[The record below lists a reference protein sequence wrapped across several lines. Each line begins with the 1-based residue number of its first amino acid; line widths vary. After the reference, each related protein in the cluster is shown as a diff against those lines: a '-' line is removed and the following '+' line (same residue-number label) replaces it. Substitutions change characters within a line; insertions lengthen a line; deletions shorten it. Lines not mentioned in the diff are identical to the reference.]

1 MFMKIAIIA
10 SGFLPVLDGV
20 TVSGYY
26 RVQKLSQFGHQ
37 VLLFCPDYSPLA
49 HLYPNWKDYTGN
61 IFPGIQVIN
70 LPSTPFLDFERNVG
84 FNTYKI
90 VIRELEKFQ
99 PDIIHVDEPERLFFA
114 FFRLAGIKFAR
125 ENNIPCI
132 CTFRTNFL
140 EYFEDFLPLPKGI
153 NLMLQL
159 IFEKS
164 FVSIYNKYD
173 LTLVSSTI
181 TYQKIIGMGIKN
193 AMYVNF
199 HGFDI
204 EKFQSA
210 TITANFWESNYQ
222 IPNLDNKVKI
232 VFLGRLTE
240 DKGWK
245 FTLDAFVRLQ
255 QLVNIENIAIIIVGD
270 GPMREE
276 ISNRLSQVTNHVYL
290 LGRISPKHIPNILK
304 NSNFHVTASEKETRG
319 LTVLEAFAAGIPVV
333 APEAGG
339 VTENIQNGRN
349 GLLFTPGNQE
359 SFCDKLKLLIEDSN
373 LRKEMGINGR
383 ETIAKYSWDNA
394 VANLVKIWQ
403 EQIILQS

>member
-1 MFMKIAIIA
+1 MKIAIIA

-61 IFPGIQVIN
+61 IFPGVEVIN

-84 FNTYKI
+84 FNTYQI

-99 PDIIHVDEPERLFFA
+99 PEIIHVDEPERLFFA
-114 FFRLAGIKFAR
+114 FFRLAGIEFAR
-125 ENNIPCI
+125 QNNIPCV

-140 EYFEDFLPLPKGI
+140 EYFEDFLPVPKGI

-159 IFEKS
+159 IFKKS
-164 FVSIYNKYD
+164 FVSIYNQYD

-181 TYQKIIGMGIKN
+181 TYQKIIDMGIKN
-193 AMYVNF
+193 AVYVNF

-245 FTLDAFVRLQ
+245 FTLDAFVKLQ

-276 ISNRLSQVTNHVYL
+276 ISNRLSQVTNHIYL
-290 LGRISPKHIPNILK
+290 LGRIPPENVPNILK
-304 NSNFHVTASEKETRG
+304 NSDFHVTASEKETRG

-333 APEAGG
+333 APQAGA
-339 VTENIQNGRN
+339 VIENIQDGRN

-359 SFCDKLKLLIEDSN
+359 SFCEKLKLLIEDSN
-373 LRKEMGINGR
+373 LRKEMGINGK
-383 ETIAKYSWDNA
+383 EVITKYSWDNA
-394 VANLVKIWQ
+394 VSNLVKIWQ
-403 EQIILQS
+403 EQIILKS

>member
-90 VIRELEKFQ
+90 VVRELEKFQ

-125 ENNIPCI
+125 KNNIPCI

-210 TITANFWESNYQ
+210 TITTNFWELNYQ
-222 IPNLDNKVKI
+222 IPNLTNKVKI

-245 FTLDAFVRLQ
+245 LTLGAFVKLQ

-339 VTENIQNGRN
+339 VTENIQDGRN
-349 GLLFTPGNQE
+349 GLLFTPGNEE
-359 SFCDKLKLLIEDSN
+359 SFCDKLKILIEDSN

-383 ETIAKYSWDNA
+383 ETITKYSWDNA

-403 EQIILQS
+403 EQIILKS

>member
-1 MFMKIAIIA
+1 MKIAIIA

-181 TYQKIIGMGIKN
+181 THQKIIGMGIKN
-193 AMYVNF
+193 AMYINF

-204 EKFQSA
+204 EKFNSA
-210 TITANFWESNYQ
+210 TITTNFWELNYQ
-222 IPNLDNKVKI
+222 IPNLTNKVKI

-245 FTLDAFVRLQ
+245 FTLGAFVKLQ
-255 QLVNIENIAIIIVGD
+255 QLVNIENVAIIIVGD

>member
-1 MFMKIAIIA
+1 MKIAIIA

-49 HLYPNWKDYTGN
+49 HLYPNWKNYTGN
-61 IFPGIQVIN
+61 IFPGVEVIN
-70 LPSTPFLDFERNVG
+70 LPSTPFLDFDRNVG
-84 FNTYKI
+84 LNTYKI

-114 FFRLAGIKFAR
+114 FFRLPGIEFSR
-125 ENNIPCI
+125 QNNIPCV
-132 CTFRTNFL
+132 CTFRTNFI

-159 IFEKS
+159 IFKKS
-164 FVSIYNKYD
+164 FVSIYNQYD

-181 TYQKIIGMGIKN
+181 TYQKIVDMGIKN
-193 AMYVNF
+193 PMYVNF

-204 EKFQSA
+204 EKFESA
-210 TITANFWESNYQ
+210 TIIPNFWQLNYQ

-232 VFLGRLTE
+232 IFLGRLTE

-245 FTLDAFVRLQ
+245 FTLDAFVKLQ
-255 QLVNIENIAIIIVGD
+255 QLVNLDNIAIIIAGD
-270 GPMREE
+270 GPMRDQ
-276 ISNRLSQVTNHVYL
+276 ISNKLSQITNHVYL
-290 LGRISPKHIPNILK
+290 LGRIPPENVPNILK
-304 NSNFHVTASEKETRG
+304 NSDFHVTTSEKETRG

-333 APEAGG
+333 APQAGG
-339 VTENIQNGRN
+339 VTENIQDSRN
-349 GLLFTPGNQE
+349 GLLFIPGNQE
-359 SFCDKLKLLIEDSN
+359 SFFEKLKLLIEDTN
-373 LRKEMGINGR
+373 LRKEMGINAKK
-383 ETIAKYSWDNA
+383 TVAKYSWDNA
-394 VANLVKIWQ
+394 VTNLVKIWE
-403 EQIILQS
+403 EQIMLSDT

>member
-1 MFMKIAIIA
+1 MKIAIIA

-90 VIRELEKFQ
+90 VVRELEKFQ

-181 TYQKIIGMGIKN
+181 THQKIIGMGIKN
-193 AMYVNF
+193 AMYINF

-204 EKFQSA
+204 EKFNSA
-210 TITANFWESNYQ
+210 TITTNFWELNYQ
-222 IPNLDNKVKI
+222 IPNLNNKVKI

-245 FTLDAFVRLQ
+245 FTLGAFVKLQ
-255 QLVNIENIAIIIVGD
+255 QLVNIENVAIIIVGD

-383 ETIAKYSWDNA
+383 ETISKYSWDNA

>member
-1 MFMKIAIIA
+1 MKIAIIA

-90 VIRELEKFQ
+90 VVRELEKFQ

-125 ENNIPCI
+125 KNNIPCI

-210 TITANFWESNYQ
+210 TITTNFWELNYQ
-222 IPNLDNKVKI
+222 IPNLTNKVKI

-245 FTLDAFVRLQ
+245 LTLGAFVKLQ

-339 VTENIQNGRN
+339 VTENIQDGRN
-349 GLLFTPGNQE
+349 GLLFTPGNEE
-359 SFCDKLKLLIEDSN
+359 SFCDKLKILIEDSN

-383 ETIAKYSWDNA
+383 ETITKYSWDNA

-403 EQIILQS
+403 EQIILKS

>member
-1 MFMKIAIIA
+1 MKIAIIA

-61 IFPGIQVIN
+61 IFPGVEIIN

-90 VIRELEKFQ
+90 VRRELEKFQ
-99 PDIIHVDEPERLFFA
+99 PEIIHVDEPERLFFA
-114 FFRLAGIKFAR
+114 FFRLAGIEFAR
-125 ENNIPCI
+125 QHKIPCV

-159 IFEKS
+159 IFKKS

-173 LTLVSSTI
+173 LTLVSSSI
-181 TYQKIIGMGIKN
+181 TYQKIIDMGIKN

-204 EKFQSA
+204 EKFQST
-210 TITANFWESNYQ
+210 TIKANFWESNYQ
-222 IPNLDNKVKI
+222 ISNLNNKVKI

-255 QLVNIENIAIIIVGD
+255 QLIDIENVAIIIVGD
-270 GPMREE
+270 GPMRDE
-276 ISNRLSQVTNHVYL
+276 ISNRLATVTKNVYL
-290 LGRISPKHIPNILK
+290 LGRIPPENIANILK
-304 NSNFHVTASEKETRG
+304 NSDFHVTASEKETRG

-333 APEAGG
+333 APQAGG
-339 VTENIQNGRN
+339 VTENIQDGWN

-373 LRKEMGINGR
+373 LRREMGINGR
-383 ETIAKYSWDNA
+383 EAITKYSWDNA

-403 EQIILQS
+403 YQIMLKS

>member
-1 MFMKIAIIA
+1 MKIAIIA

-26 RVQKLSQFGHQ
+26 RVQKLSQLGHQ
-37 VLLFCPDYSPLA
+37 VLLFCPDYSPLG

-61 IFPGIQVIN
+61 IFPGVEVIN

-90 VIRELEKFQ
+90 VRQELEKFQ
-99 PDIIHVDEPERLFFA
+99 PEIIHVDEPERLFFA
-114 FFRLAGIKFAR
+114 FFRLAGIEFAR
-125 ENNIPCI
+125 QHNIPCV
-132 CTFRTNFL
+132 CTFRTNFI

-159 IFEKS
+159 IFKKS
-164 FVSIYNKYD
+164 FVSIYNQYD
-173 LTLVSSTI
+173 LTLVSSSI
-181 TYQKIIGMGIKN
+181 TYQKIVGIGIKN

-204 EKFQSA
+204 EKFESA
-210 TITANFWESNYQ
+210 TITTNFWESNYQ

-245 FTLDAFVRLQ
+245 FTLDAFVKLQ
-255 QLVNIENIAIIIVGD
+255 QLVNIENFAMIIVGD

-290 LGRISPKHIPNILK
+290 LGRIPPENVPNILK
-304 NSNFHVTASEKETRG
+304 NSDFHVTASEKETRG

-333 APEAGG
+333 APQAGG
-339 VTENIQNGRN
+339 VTENIEDGKN

-359 SFCDKLKLLIEDSN
+359 SFCEKLKLLIEDSN
-373 LRKEMGINGR
+373 LRRKMGINAK
-383 ETIAKYSWDNA
+383 ESVAKYSWDNA

-403 EQIILQS
+403 EQILLKS

>member
-1 MFMKIAIIA
+1 MKIAIIA

-61 IFPGIQVIN
+61 IFPGIQIIN

-84 FNTYKI
+84 FKTYKI
-90 VIRELEKFQ
+90 VRRELEKFQ
-99 PDIIHVDEPERLFFA
+99 PEIIHVDEPERLFFA
-114 FFRLAGIKFAR
+114 FFRLAGIEFAR
-125 ENNIPCI
+125 QNNIPCI

-159 IFEKS
+159 IFKKS

-173 LTLVSSTI
+173 LTLVSSSI
-181 TYQKIIGMGIKN
+181 THQKIIGMGIKN
-193 AMYVNF
+193 SIYVNF

-222 IPNLDNKVKI
+222 IPNLANKVKI

-255 QLVNIENIAIIIVGD
+255 QLVNIENVAIIIVGD

-276 ISNRLSQVTNHVYL
+276 ISNRLAQVTNHVYL
-290 LGRISPKHIPNILK
+290 LGRTPPENVPNILK
-304 NSNFHVTASEKETRG
+304 NSDFHVTASEKETRG

-333 APEAGG
+333 APQAGG
-339 VTENIQNGRN
+339 VTENIQDGRN

-359 SFCDKLKLLIEDSN
+359 SFCEKLKLLIEDNN
-373 LRKEMGINGR
+373 LRREMGINTK
-383 ETIAKYSWDNA
+383 ESIAKYSWDNA

-403 EQIILQS
+403 EKIMLKS

>member
-1 MFMKIAIIA
+1 MKIAIIA

-20 TVSGYY
+20 TVSGFY

-61 IFPGIQVIN
+61 IFPGVQVIN

-90 VIRELEKFQ
+90 VRRELEKFQ
-99 PDIIHVDEPERLFFA
+99 PEIIHVDEPERLFFA
-114 FFRLAGIKFAR
+114 FFRLAGIEFAR
-125 ENNIPCI
+125 QNNIPCV

-140 EYFEDFLPLPKGI
+140 DYFEDFLPLPKGI
-153 NLMLQL
+153 NLMLKL

-164 FVSIYNKYD
+164 FISIYNQYD
-173 LTLVSSTI
+173 LTLVSSSV
-181 TYQKIIGMGIKN
+181 TYQKIVNMGIENVK
-193 AMYVNF
+193 YTNF
-199 HGFDI
+199 HGFDV

-210 TITANFWESNYQ
+210 RKTANFWESNYQ
-222 IPNLDNKVKI
+222 IPNLTNKVKI

-240 DKGWK
+240 DKGWQ

-255 QLVNIENIAIIIVGD
+255 QLVNLENIAIIIVGD
-270 GPMREE
+270 GPMRDE
-276 ISNRLSQVTNHVYL
+276 ISNKLTKLTKNVYL
-290 LGRISPKHIPNILK
+290 LGRVPPENIPNILK
-304 NSNFHVTASEKETRG
+304 NSDFHVTSSEKETRG

-333 APEAGG
+333 APQAGG
-339 VTENIQNGRN
+339 VVENIQDGWN
-349 GLLFTPGNQE
+349 GLLFTPKNQE
-359 SFCDKLKLLIEDSN
+359 SFCERLKLLIEDSN
-373 LRKEMGINGR
+373 LRIQIGINAK
-383 ETIAKYSWDNA
+383 ESIAKYSWDNA

-403 EQIILQS
+403 EQITQVY

>member
-1 MFMKIAIIA
+1 MKIAIIA

-26 RVQKLSQFGHQ
+26 RVQKLSQLRHQ

-49 HLYPNWKDYTGN
+49 NLYPNWKDYTGN
-61 IFPGIQVIN
+61 IFPGVEIIN

-84 FNTYKI
+84 FNTYQI
-90 VIRELEKFQ
+90 VRQELEKFQ
-99 PDIIHVDEPERLFFA
+99 PEIIHVDEPERLFFA
-114 FFRLAGIKFAR
+114 FFRLAGIKFAQR
-125 ENNIPCI
+125 NKIPCV

-153 NLMLQL
+153 NLMLKL

-164 FVSIYNKYD
+164 FVSIYNQYD
-173 LTLVSSTI
+173 LTLVSSSV
-181 TYQKIIGMGIKN
+181 TYQKIVNMGIKN
-193 AMYVNF
+193 VKYTNF
-199 HGFDI
+199 HGFDV
-204 EKFQSA
+204 EKFQSTA
-210 TITANFWESNYQ
+210 IKANFWESNYQ
-222 IPNLDNKVKI
+222 ISNLNNKVKI

-255 QLVNIENIAIIIVGD
+255 QLIDIENVAIIIVGD

-290 LGRISPKHIPNILK
+290 LGRIPPENVPNILK
-304 NSNFHVTASEKETRG
+304 NSDFHVTASEKETRG

-333 APEAGG
+333 APQAGG
-339 VTENIQNGRN
+339 VTENIQDGWN

-359 SFCDKLKLLIEDSN
+359 SFCKKLKLLIEDNN
-373 LRKEMGINGR
+373 LRREMGIKAK
-383 ETIAKYSWDNA
+383 EVIAKYSWNNA

-403 EQIILQS
+403 EQIMLKS

>member
-90 VIRELEKFQ
+90 VVRELEKFQ

-181 TYQKIIGMGIKN
+181 THQKIIGMGIKN
-193 AMYVNF
+193 AMYINF

-204 EKFQSA
+204 EKFNSA
-210 TITANFWESNYQ
+210 TITTNFWELNYQ
-222 IPNLDNKVKI
+222 IPNLNNKVKI

-245 FTLDAFVRLQ
+245 FTLGAFVKLQ
-255 QLVNIENIAIIIVGD
+255 QLVNIENVAIIIVGD

-383 ETIAKYSWDNA
+383 ETISKYSWDNA

>member
-1 MFMKIAIIA
+1 MKIAIIA

-181 TYQKIIGMGIKN
+181 THQKIIGMGIKN
-193 AMYVNF
+193 AMYINF

-204 EKFQSA
+204 EKFNSA
-210 TITANFWESNYQ
+210 TITTNFWELNYQ
-222 IPNLDNKVKI
+222 IPNLTNKVKI

-245 FTLDAFVRLQ
+245 FTLGAFVKLQ
-255 QLVNIENIAIIIVGD
+255 QLVNIENVAIIIVGD

-349 GLLFTPGNQE
+349 GLLFIPGNQE

>member
-1 MFMKIAIIA
+1 MKIAIIA

-90 VIRELEKFQ
+90 VVRELEKFQ

-181 TYQKIIGMGIKN
+181 THQKIIGMGIKN
-193 AMYVNF
+193 AMYINF

-204 EKFQSA
+204 EKFNSA
-210 TITANFWESNYQ
+210 TITTNFWELNYQ
-222 IPNLDNKVKI
+222 IPNLTNKVKI

-245 FTLDAFVRLQ
+245 FTLGAFVKLQ
-255 QLVNIENIAIIIVGD
+255 QLVNIENVAIIIVGD

>member
-1 MFMKIAIIA
+1 MKIAIIA

-20 TVSGYY
+20 TVSGFY

-61 IFPGIQVIN
+61 IFPGVQVIN

-90 VIRELEKFQ
+90 VCRELEKFQ
-99 PDIIHVDEPERLFFA
+99 PEIIHVDEPERLFFA
-114 FFRLAGIKFAR
+114 FFRLAGIEFAR
-125 ENNIPCI
+125 QNNIPCV

-153 NLMLQL
+153 NLMLKL

-164 FVSIYNKYD
+164 FVSIYNQYD
-173 LTLVSSTI
+173 LTLVSSSV
-181 TYQKIIGMGIKN
+181 TYQKIVNMGIENVK
-193 AMYVNF
+193 YTNF
-199 HGFDI
+199 HGFDV

-210 TITANFWESNYQ
+210 RITANFWESNYQ
-222 IPNLDNKVKI
+222 IPNLTNKVTI

-245 FTLDAFVRLQ
+245 FTLDAFTKLQ
-255 QLVNIENIAIIIVGD
+255 QLVNLENIAIIIVGD
-270 GPMREE
+270 GPMRDE
-276 ISNRLSQVTNHVYL
+276 ISNRLSKLTKNVYL
-290 LGRISPKHIPNILK
+290 LGRVPPENIPNILK
-304 NSNFHVTASEKETRG
+304 NSDFHVTASEKETRG

-333 APEAGG
+333 APQAGG
-339 VTENIQNGRN
+339 VVENIQDGWN
-349 GLLFTPGNQE
+349 GLLFTPKNQE
-359 SFCDKLKLLIEDSN
+359 SFCERLKLLIEDSN
-373 LRKEMGINGR
+373 LRIQMGIYAK
-383 ETIAKYSWDNA
+383 ESVVKYSWDNA

-403 EQIILQS
+403 EQILQVS

>member
-1 MFMKIAIIA
+1 MKIAIIA

-26 RVQKLSQFGHQ
+26 RVQKLSQLGHQ

-49 HLYPNWKDYTGN
+49 HLYPNWKDYIGN

-84 FNTYKI
+84 FNTYQI
-90 VIRELEKFQ
+90 VRRELEKFQ
-99 PDIIHVDEPERLFFA
+99 PEIIHVDEPERLFFA
-114 FFRLAGIKFAR
+114 FFRLAGIEFAR
-125 ENNIPCI
+125 QNNIPCV

-159 IFEKS
+159 IFQKS

-181 TYQKIIGMGIKN
+181 TYQKIVSMGIKN

-210 TITANFWESNYQ
+210 TITTNFWESNYQ
-222 IPNLDNKVKI
+222 IPNLANKVKI

-255 QLVNIENIAIIIVGD
+255 QLINIENIAIIIVGD

-276 ISNRLSQVTNHVYL
+276 ISNRLAQVTNHVYL
-290 LGRISPKHIPNILK
+290 LGRIPPENVPNILK
-304 NSNFHVTASEKETRG
+304 NSDFHVTASEKETRG

-339 VTENIQNGRN
+339 VTENIQDGRN
-349 GLLFTPGNQE
+349 GLLFMPGNQE
-359 SFCDKLKLLIEDSN
+359 SFCEKLKFLIEDTN
-373 LRKEMGINGR
+373 LRKEMGINSR
-383 ETIAKYSWDNA
+383 EAIAKYSWDNA

-403 EQIILQS
+403 EQIILKSQC

>member
-1 MFMKIAIIA
+1 MKIAIIA

-61 IFPGIQVIN
+61 IFPGVQVIN

-84 FNTYKI
+84 FNTYQI
-90 VIRELEKFQ
+90 VVRELEKFQ
-99 PDIIHVDEPERLFFA
+99 PEIIHIDEPERLFFA
-114 FFRLAGIKFAR
+114 FFRLAGIEFAR
-125 ENNIPCI
+125 QNKIPCV

-159 IFEKS
+159 IFKKS
-164 FVSIYNKYD
+164 FVSIYNQYD
-173 LTLVSSTI
+173 LTLVSSNI
-181 TYQKIIGMGIKN
+181 TYEKIVGMGIKN

-290 LGRISPKHIPNILK
+290 LGRIPPDHIPSILK
-304 NSNFHVTASEKETRG
+304 NSNFHVTSSEKETRG
-319 LTVLEAFAAGIPVV
+319 LTVLEAFAADIPVV
-333 APEAGG
+333 APQAGG
-339 VTENIQNGRN
+339 VTENIQDGRN
-349 GLLFTPGNQE
+349 GLLFTPGNKE
-359 SFCDKLKLLIEDSN
+359 SFCEKLKLLIEDSN
-373 LRKEMGINGR
+373 LRKRMGRNGR
-383 ETIAKYSWDNA
+383 EAITKYSWDNA
-394 VANLVKIWQ
+394 VSNLVKVWQ
-403 EQIILQS
+403 EQIML

>member
-90 VIRELEKFQ
+90 VVRELEKFQ

-181 TYQKIIGMGIKN
+181 THQKIIGMGIKN
-193 AMYVNF
+193 AMYINF

-204 EKFQSA
+204 EKFNSA
-210 TITANFWESNYQ
+210 TITTNFWELNYQ
-222 IPNLDNKVKI
+222 IPNLTNKVKI

-245 FTLDAFVRLQ
+245 FTLGAFVKLQ
-255 QLVNIENIAIIIVGD
+255 QLVNIENVAIIIVGD

>member
-1 MFMKIAIIA
+1 MKIAIIA

-61 IFPGIQVIN
+61 IFPGVEVIN

-90 VIRELEKFQ
+90 VRKELEKFQ
-99 PDIIHVDEPERLFFA
+99 PEIIHVDEPERLFFA
-114 FFRLAGIKFAR
+114 FFRLAGIEFAR
-125 ENNIPCI
+125 QNNIPCV
-132 CTFRTNFL
+132 CTFRTNFI

-159 IFEKS
+159 IFKKS
-164 FVSIYNKYD
+164 FVSIYNQYD
-173 LTLVSSTI
+173 LTLVSSSI
-181 TYQKIIGMGIKN
+181 TYQKIVSMGMKN

-204 EKFQSA
+204 EKFQLA

-222 IPNLDNKVKI
+222 LPNLANKVKI

-245 FTLDAFVRLQ
+245 FTLDAFVKLQ
-255 QLVNIENIAIIIVGD
+255 QLVNIENFAIIIVGD

-276 ISNRLSQVTNHVYL
+276 ISNRLSQLTNDVYL
-290 LGRISPKHIPNILK
+290 LGRIPPENVPNILK
-304 NSNFHVTASEKETRG
+304 NSDFHVTASEKETRG

-333 APEAGG
+333 APQAGG
-339 VTENIQNGRN
+339 VTENIQDGGN

-359 SFCDKLKLLIEDSN
+359 SFCEKLKLLIEDSN

-383 ETIAKYSWDNA
+383 EVIAKYSWDNA
-394 VANLVKIWQ
+394 VSNLVKIWQ
-403 EQIILQS
+403 EQIILKS